1 MAASVTATDV
11 YRTSPSDLLKVVN
24 TLVPKDADWLQW
36 EPEVLLGYFPKVQ
49 GTGSQAALDKIM
61 AVQAAA
67 AHMQFACSYSYP
79 FCGIVSCFCNF
90 NVPRSIKPSHV
101 EEIFYTVGQ
110 LQKIADLIHDDDLE
124 FVGEVPGYIAA
135 CAHYASWRVLPK
147 PLDFAQGLLSHL
159 SSYVPTKEE
168 LLLVGSMDLVKDMT
182 KDEVTEVLYSMTK
195 DAAPETSRLITDLLG
210 CYVYDPTLVP
220 PVISK

>member
-1 MAASVTATDV
+1 VIAADV
-11 YRTSPSDLLKVVN
+11 YRTSPSDLLKAIN
-24 TLVPKDADWLQW
+24 GIIPTDADWLQW
-36 EPEVLLGYFPKVQ
+36 EPEVLLGYFSKVK

-79 FCGIVSCFCNF
+79 FSAIISCFCNF

-147 PLDFAQGLLSHL
+147 SLDFAQGLLSHL
-159 SSYVPTKEE
+159 CSYVPTKEE

-182 KDEVTEVLYSMTK
+182 HNEVVDVVDSMTK
-195 DAAPETSRLITDLLG
+195 DTPGNSRLITDLLG

-220 PVISK
+220 PVIS